1 MTGGEL
7 GRFWKS
13 FGGDRGGEYGERD
26 AAGAKNRG
34 GPKGGGKLGVFG
46 GFRTGGGGKK

>member
-1 MTGGEL
+1 MWFVTGGEL

-26 AAGAKNRG
+26 AAGNKAWADNMGRAT
-34 GPKGGGKLGVFG
+34 LS
-46 GFRTGGGGKK
+46 

>member
-13 FGGDRGGEYGERD
+13 FGGDRGESVARGC
-26 AAGAKNRG
+26 ALAKGRWS
-34 GPKGGGKLGVFG
+34 
-46 GFRTGGGGKK
+46 GFRTRGNGRDCGG